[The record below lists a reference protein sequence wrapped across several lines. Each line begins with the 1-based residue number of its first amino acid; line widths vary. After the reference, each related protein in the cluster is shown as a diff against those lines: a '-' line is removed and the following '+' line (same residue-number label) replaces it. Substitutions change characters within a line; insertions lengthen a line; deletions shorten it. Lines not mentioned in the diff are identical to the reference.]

1 LPDPPDVTRSSG
13 RRRILGL
20 TGSAPGGTF
29 PEVDETSPDSVGPS
43 VTLRHQG
50 GPPVVIGHRGASA
63 RRPENTLSAFLAAW
77 HAGVTWVEA
86 DTQPTADGVP
96 VLLHDRDLDRT
107 TSGRGPIRAAGW
119 RTVAGLTVRGWPGEW
134 VPRLAALLAML
145 TPARALLLEL
155 KGYHTSAQIRTVL
168 DEIDRAGAA
177 DRVLLQSFEVEVLRE
192 LRRADPARP
201 FGLLVTELDADPV
214 ARCLELGAAYYNPSA
229 GALLRRPDVVPALH
243 AAGIGVA
250 CWTSDDP
257 AQWAALAGAGVDG
270 IITNTPAELATWQ
283 RRG

>member
-1 LPDPPDVTRSSG
+1 M
-13 RRRILGL
+13 
-20 TGSAPGGTF
+20 
-29 PEVDETSPDSVGPS
+29 TSPDPVRPS
-43 VTLRHQG
+43 VTLRHEG
-50 GPPVVIGHRGASA
+50 GPPLVIGHRGASA

-107 TSGRGPIRAAGW
+107 TTGRGPVRAA
-119 RTVAGLTVRGWPGEW
+119 RHRDVARLTVRGWPGEW
-134 VPRLAALLAML
+134 VPRLADLLTML

-168 DEIDRAGAA
+168 AEIDEAGAA

-192 LRRADPARP
+192 LRRADPERP
-201 FGLLVTELDADPV
+201 FGLLVTDLDADPV
-214 ARCLELGAAYYNPSA
+214 ARCRDLGAGCYNPSV
-229 GALLRRPDVVPALH
+229 GALLRRPDVVPALR

-250 CWTSDDP
+250 CWTSDEP

-270 IITNTPAELATWQ
+270 IITNRPAELAAWQ
-283 RRG
+283 RRGGS